1 MVVDIDSTVILVDG
15 CFDDVLLLD
24 VVFSKLETRG
34 DVAVDCLVDLLVSE
48 WEEGNVKG
56 RVKLLY
62 EVVEIFVKSG
72 EIELWCVVMV
82 LGIKVEIVVLWRTLV
97 VGGGREVF
105 DGNVSLEVKE

>member
-24 VVFSKLETRG
+24 VFSKLETRG

-62 EVVEIFVKSG
+62 EVVEIFVKSD
-72 EIELWCVVMV
+72 EIEL
-82 LGIKVEIVVLWRTLV
+82 
-97 VGGGREVF
+97 
-105 DGNVSLEVKE
+105 

>member
-56 RVKLLY
+56 SVKLLY

-72 EIELWCVVMV
+72 ETEL
-82 LGIKVEIVVLWRTLV
+82 
-97 VGGGREVF
+97 
-105 DGNVSLEVKE
+105 